1 MTTGNDWDD
10 VDGDA
15 AWWIAAHAVTHADKD
30 ECDVCCYFGLDCEI
44 IDPTPLSQTLPLLP
58 GPVIR

>member
-1 MTTGNDWDD
+1 MDFDD

-30 ECDVCCYFGLDCEI
+30 DCDVCCYFGLDCEI
-44 IDPTPLSQTLPLLP
+44 IVPTPLSQTPP
-58 GPVIR
+58 PPPFPASR